1 MQYDKYF
8 YYNSDLF
15 MCVYFTS
22 QILFHAVSHAFR
34 TVLKSMVTRLCFR
47 NEIWFD
53 DVDEILLEDVTKSK
67 DPLLKKNAVT
77 Q

>member
-1 MQYDKYF
+1 
-8 YYNSDLF
+8 
-15 MCVYFTS
+15 
-22 QILFHAVSHAFR
+22 
-34 TVLKSMVTRLCFR
+34 MVTHLCFR

-77 Q
+77 QWVDFVSSEWIILLNIHGGEMAY

>member
-1 MQYDKYF
+1 MISSFND
-8 YYNSDLF
+8 NSDCF
-15 MCVYFTS
+15 TCVYFTS
-22 QILFHAVSHAFR
+22 QILFHAVSHAFI
-34 TVLKSMVTRLCFR
+34 TNLKSMVTHLCFR

>member
-1 MQYDKYF
+1 
-8 YYNSDLF
+8 
-15 MCVYFTS
+15 
-22 QILFHAVSHAFR
+22 
-34 TVLKSMVTRLCFR
+34 MVTRLCFR

-77 Q
+77 QWVDFV